1 MSEEKAAFLRASWVN
16 VLGNVAKIVVEGS
29 LGLAFGSLA
38 LIADAA
44 HSLADLL
51 ASLVVLVWGRLSF
64 RGPDSTHPHG
74 HDRVEPITALFVGV
88 TLIGLAVK
96 ILLDAV
102 TALIE
107 GPEIQFSVLLVFGLG
122 FAIADML
129 FVYWYTDR
137 TNRQL
142 DSTGLKALASDALND
157 VYTSFA
163 AVLGVFGAGVGMPI
177 VDPLA
182 GGLVS
187 LLVLHQGYRI
197 ARENIRYLTG
207 EAPPPAEVAKIERTV
222 TDHPDVYDV
231 HDLRCHYVGTSVE
244 VELHAEVPGGLT
256 LRSAHDLE
264 TELRNSLLDRPTV
277 GDVHIHLDPGGI
289 GEWDSLMTD
298 TSKTVKSETQKSESG
313 TSETDDSVN

>member
-1 MSEEKAAFLRASWVN
+1 MVEEKTAFLRASWVN
-16 VLGNVAKIVVEGS
+16 VLGNVAKIVVEGA
-29 LGLAFGSLA
+29 LGLTFGSLA

-44 HSLADLL
+44 HSLGDLL

-74 HDRVEPITALFVGV
+74 HERVEPLTALFVGV

-96 ILLDAV
+96 IFLDAV
-102 TALIE
+102 TAITE
-107 GPEIQFSVLLVFGLG
+107 GPQIDFNPILVGGLT

-137 TNRQL
+137 VNQDL
-142 DSTGLKALASDALND
+142 ESTGLRALAKDAMND

-187 LLVLHQGYRI
+187 LLVMHEGARI

-207 EAPPPAEVAKIERTV
+207 GAPPERAVNAIERAV
-222 TDHPDVYDV
+222 TDHPAVHGV
-231 HDLRCHYVGTSVE
+231 HDLRCHYVGTNVE
-244 VELHAEVPGGLT
+244 VELHAEVPGDLT
-256 LRSAHDLE
+256 LRTAHDLE
-264 TELRNSLLDRPTV
+264 TELRQAVLDQPNV
-277 GDVHIHLDPGGI
+277 GDVHIHLDPGGM
-289 GEWDSLMTD
+289 GEWND
-298 TSKTVKSETQKSESG
+298 E
-313 TSETDDSVN
+313 

>member
-1 MSEEKAAFLRASWVN
+1 MAAEKTAFLRASWVN

-29 LGLAFGSLA
+29 LGLTFGSLA

-74 HDRVEPITALFVGV
+74 HERVEPITALFVGV
-88 TLIGLAVK
+88 TLIGLAIK
-96 ILLDAV
+96 ILYDAI
-102 TALIE
+102 TAIME
-107 GPEIQFSVLLVFGLG
+107 GPKIQFNMLLVFGLV

-137 TNRQL
+137 TNQKL
-142 DSTGLKALASDALND
+142 DSTGLKALATDALND

-207 EAPPPAEVAKIERTV
+207 EAPPAAEVSEIKRTV
-222 TDHPDVYDV
+222 TDHPQVHGV

-244 VELHAEVPGGLT
+244 VELHAEVPGDLT

-264 TELRNSLLDRPTV
+264 TELRNRLLERPTV

-289 GEWDSLMTD
+289 GEWDQTNA
-298 TSKTVKSETQKSESG
+298 E
-313 TSETDDSVN
+313 DSPAG

>member
-29 LGLAFGSLA
+29 LGLTFGSLA

-88 TLIGLAVK
+88 TLIGLAIK
-96 ILLDAV
+96 ILLDAI
-102 TALIE
+102 TALWE
-107 GPEIQFSVLLVFGLG
+107 GPEIQFNVLLVFGLG

-142 DSTGLKALASDALND
+142 NSTGLKALATDALND

-163 AVLGVFGAGVGMPI
+163 AVLGVFGAAVGMPI

-187 LLVLHQGYRI
+187 LLVLHQGFQI

-207 EAPPPAEVAKIERTV
+207 EAPPAAEVAKIEGTV
-222 TDHPDVYDV
+222 TDHPDVHGV

-264 TELRNSLLDRPTV
+264 TELRNRLLDRPSV
-277 GDVHIHLDPGGI
+277 GDVHIHLDPGGM
-289 GEWDSLMTD
+289 GEWDNA
-298 TSKTVKSETQKSESG
+298 
-313 TSETDDSVN
+313 ETDDSDTGNSETGDSAD